1 MIHKPLHH
9 SQSGFTL
16 IELVMVIIILSI
28 LSAIAVPKV
37 TNIIEVSRDK
47 ATRGEMTELKKAI
60 MGDPSAVAGGTLVD
74 KGFNGDI
81 GKLPDPFSELIT
93 QGSLPNW
100 NRYTQTGWNGPYI
113 SEDGSDNWKKDA
125 WDNEYII
132 NSYTAGDTSLV
143 SNGPDGAFGGGDDL
157 IVHLK

>member
-1 MIHKPLHH
+1 MK
-9 SQSGFTL
+9 SSANYSSSAGFTL

-28 LSAIAVPKV
+28 LSAIAIPKV

-74 KGFNGDI
+74 KGFNGDV
-81 GKLPDPFSELIT
+81 GRLPSPFSELIS
-93 QGSLPNW
+93 QGSLPDW

-113 SEDGSDNWKKDA
+113 SDDGSDEWKTDA
-125 WDNEYII
+125 WSSAYITH
-132 NSYTAGDTSLV
+132 SYSADDTSLV
-143 SNGPDGAFGGGDDL
+143 SYGPDGQMGGGDDL
-157 IVHLK
+157 ILHLK